1 MATKVQY
8 LLAKYVVE
16 NLEYSR
22 YEWKCDALNQ
32 HFIKA
37 VKRLGYKYEGIFWSR
52 TIYKNRS
59 RDTCWWSMKDNEW
72 HENKLEFE
80 KWMNPS
86 NFDEFGI
93 QLTRI
98 SMN

>member
-1 MATKVQY
+1 
-8 LLAKYVVE
+8 
-16 NLEYSR
+16 
-22 YEWKCDALNQ
+22 
-32 HFIKA
+32 
-37 VKRLGYKYEGIFWSR
+37 
-52 TIYKNRS
+52 
-59 RDTCWWSMKDNEW
+59 MKDNEW